1 MKNKRRVWSSGLR
14 PTVFAAAVACAFGGH
29 LQRADAFEIDSGNDD
44 VKVHFDNT
52 VRYNL
57 GRRVDAQDPAIL
69 RNPNKDDGDRNFDK
83 GSIVTNRVDLLSEF
97 DVVYKDS
104 IGMRLSAAG
113 WYDRAYAGTLD
124 NTSVATSNHLV
135 DGVQALGLSD
145 YTKRYSRG
153 PSGEWLDAFVFASTD
168 IGAMP
173 LTMRLGRHTVYWGE
187 SLLDPVNG
195 IAYGQAPLDLNKAY
209 STPGI
214 EVKELFRP
222 VAQVSGTLQVTPTL
236 SLAGQYFLEWQPNR
250 FPESGSYLMDIDPL
264 LRGGQ
269 AYILGPGAFLTQG
282 NPIEPRNHGEWGAA
296 ARWSPRWLDGTAGF
310 YVREFA
316 DKMPQLIV
324 NAATGEYLTS
334 YADGVKLYGASLSKQ
349 LAGVSVGV
357 DLNYRTNMPLNND
370 GAVVLSSA
378 DLPERG
384 SVLAPRGK
392 TLHGVFNALGSIS
405 RTPLFDAASWVAE
418 LSWNRLVS
426 VTSDPQGSFLG
437 RAGYDQIDRVTKDYF
452 GIGLKFTPKW
462 FQVFPGA
469 DLSLPIAYSRG
480 LSGNSAVLGGGN
492 EGSGS
497 YSVGLGL
504 DVYSQYR
511 FDLQYVDYFGDYTT
525 NAAGAATVVSGN
537 GALKD
542 RGAVY
547 LTFKTTF

>member
-1 MKNKRRVWSSGLR
+1 M
-14 PTVFAAAVACAFGGH
+14 
-29 LQRADAFEIDSGNDD
+29 
-44 VKVHFDNT
+44 
-52 VRYNL
+52 
-57 GRRVDAQDPAIL
+57 
-69 RNPNKDDGDRNFDK
+69 
-83 GSIVTNRVDLLSEF
+83 
-97 DVVYKDS
+97 
-104 IGMRLSAAG
+104 
-113 WYDRAYAGTLD
+113 
-124 NTSVATSNHLV
+124 
-135 DGVQALGLSD
+135 
-145 YTKRYSRG
+145 
-153 PSGEWLDAFVFASTD
+153 
-168 IGAMP
+168 
-173 LTMRLGRHTVYWGE
+173 
-187 SLLDPVNG
+187 
-195 IAYGQAPLDLNKAY
+195 
-209 STPGI
+209 
-214 EVKELFRP
+214 
-222 VAQVSGTLQVTPTL
+222 
-236 SLAGQYFLEWQPNR
+236 
-250 FPESGSYLMDIDPL
+250 
-264 LRGGQ
+264 
-269 AYILGPGAFLTQG
+269 
-282 NPIEPRNHGEWGAA
+282 
-296 ARWSPRWLDGTAGF
+296 
-310 YVREFA
+310 REFA

-378 DLPERG
+378 DLPDRG

-418 LSWNRLVS
+418 LSWNRLLS